1 MEKAYSSILQPLFW
15 GPLVDHFEA
24 KFFEL
29 SCRHS
34 ADPTGSMTKV
44 GANGSSVYFLG
55 RFYDNV
61 FVRRKGVTSLS
72 WPKPKLKFELLEK
85 VRDPCSSSRGASAL
99 GSKTCR
105 VSLVF
110 GVLGVSIGPC

>member
-1 MEKAYSSILQPLFW
+1 MFSSRLLRSQTKP
-15 GPLVDHFEA
+15 G
-24 KFFEL
+24 
-29 SCRHS
+29 CRHT

-72 WPKPKLKFELLEK
+72 WPKPKLKFELPEK
-85 VRDPCSSSRGASAL
+85 VRDSSGNSRGASAL
-99 GSKTCR
+99 GLTMCR
-105 VSLVF
+105 
-110 GVLGVSIGPC
+110 